1 MLPYNKSLSGNAR
14 ALRRNMTPEEKRLWY
29 DLLKLLPFSVKRQK
43 NIYSYIVDFY
53 VPEAKLVIEV
63 DGRQHLTEENLSADE
78 ERDSKL
84 GKLGI
89 TVKRY
94 TNESINKQFTRV
106 AEEILNT
113 LGINWSQLKI

>member
-29 DLLKLLPFSVKRQK
+29 DLLKLLPFAVKRQK

-63 DGRQHLTEENLSADE
+63 DGRQHLTEENRSADE

-106 AEEILNT
+106 AEDILNT
-113 LGINWSQLKI
+113 LGLDWSHLKR

>member
-1 MLPYNKSLSGNAR
+1 MLPYNKSLRGNAR

-63 DGRQHLTEENLSADE
+63 DGRQHLTEENRSADE

-106 AEEILNT
+106 AEDILNT

>member
-1 MLPYNKSLSGNAR
+1 MLPYNKSLRGNAR